1 MLTFVFL
8 CAIILLKG
16 ISPMEKSHFRTKKF
30 AYSHKKGV
38 FIMPR
43 KKPDPTKSALIDMN
57 TMEMLHKKQIPVI
70 CRRIKY
76 YRERL
81 GIEQK
86 ELGARLNVIGNAVS
100 NWENGRAR
108 PDINLLPELCSV
120 LGITL
125 YELFNIEDPLLRH
138 TKREQYLLS
147 SYRNMSEGNKYLVD
161 SLIQSIQHIESLE
174 EYREVKELTL
184 FDKPLAAGIGDPTEF
199 DDTGE
204 PLYLYASS
212 DSEKADCA
220 FNVNGDS
227 MEPTFSDGDVVLV
240 QRYPNCS
247 DLSPGDIGAFIVGN
261 ELYIKEYQ
269 KDGLYSH
276 NENYDPMHFEDH
288 ERVYFIGKV
297 IGAVDDKDFAE
308 QEDINR
314 YLLASEGDI

>member
-1 MLTFVFL
+1 
-8 CAIILLKG
+8 
-16 ISPMEKSHFRTKKF
+16 
-30 AYSHKKGV
+30 
-38 FIMPR
+38 MPR

-57 TMEMLHKKQIPVI
+57 TMETLNKKQIPVI

-125 YELFNIEDPLLRH
+125 YELYNIEDPLLRH

-147 SYRNMSEGNKYLVD
+147 SYRNLSEGNKYLVD
-161 SLIQSIQHIESLE
+161 SLIQSMQRVDYLFQ
-174 EYREVKELTL
+174 YRDIKVITL

-204 PLYLYASS
+204 PLYLYASA
-212 DSEKADCA
+212 DTDKADCA

-227 MEPTFSDGDVVLV
+227 MEPTFSDGDIVLV
-240 QRYPNCS
+240 QRYPHCS
-247 DLSPGDIGAFIVGN
+247 DLTAGEIGAFIVGN
-261 ELYIKEYQ
+261 ELFIKEYQ

-276 NENYDPMHFEDH
+276 NENYEPMHFADQEH
-288 ERVYFIGKV
+288 VYFIGKV
-297 IGAVDDKDFAE
+297 IGSVDDSDIAE
-308 QEDINR
+308 QEDIDR
-314 YLLASEGDI
+314 YLLTAEGDN